1 MDAQKRKELKKVA
14 KEAVPAMGIYR
25 ITNTVTGRCLLGSS
39 MNLGGTANSYQHK
52 IEFFSHHDARLKV
65 DLERC
70 GMAAFTF
77 EVLETIDPA
86 GLAPAERAEAVRE
99 LEKKWR
105 AEFSTN
111 GGTGYDTP
119 GNPATS

>member
-1 MDAQKRKELKKVA
+1 MDAQKRKELKKAA
-14 KEAVPAMGIYR
+14 KEAVPAMGVYR
-25 ITNTVTGRCLLGSS
+25 ITNTVTGRSLLGSS
-39 MNLGGTANSYQHK
+39 MNLGSTANGYQHK
-52 IEFFSHHDARLKV
+52 IDFFSYHDARLKA

-77 EVLETIDPA
+77 EVLETIDSAAIDPA
-86 GLAPAERAEAVRE
+86 GRADAVRD

-105 AEFSTN
+105 AQLSAT

-119 GNPATS
+119 GNPSES